1 MKPKNGWKEWS
12 DSVDLQE
19 IERAAAMGEPI
30 PKGLSDLDWFYWRC
44 MADLYRRYNART
56 IDRDTARAEKREI
69 LKRYNTLS
77 ETLQRHSEMFKEW
90 QTNIMLAGSLRSQ
103 MVMEPDRDKS
113 FLLALKT
120 ISAMTGE
127 DTTEKII
134 CQKFGLDNQKE
145 I

>member
-1 MKPKNGWKEWS
+1 M
-12 DSVDLQE
+12 DLQE
-19 IERAAAMGEPI
+19 IERAAAMGKPI
-30 PKGLSDLDWFYWRC
+30 PKGLSNLDWFYWRC

-69 LKRYNTLS
+69 FKRYNTLS
-77 ETLQRHSEMFKEW
+77 ETIQRHSEALKEW
-90 QTNIMLAGSLRSQ
+90 QTNIMLTGSLRSQ
-103 MVMEPDRDKS
+103 MVTETDKDKS

-134 CQKFGLDNQKE
+134 SEKFGLDNQKE

>member
-1 MKPKNGWKEWS
+1 M
-12 DSVDLQE
+12 DLQE

-44 MADLYRRYNART
+44 MTDLYRRYNART
-56 IDRDTARAEKREI
+56 IDRDSARQEKREI
-69 LKRYNTLS
+69 LKRYNMLS
-77 ETLQRHSEMFKEW
+77 ETLQRAPETFKEW
-90 QTNIMLAGSLRSQ
+90 QTNILLAGSLRSQ
-103 MVMEPDRDKS
+103 MVVEPDRDKA

-120 ISAMTGE
+120 ISSMAGE

-134 CQKFGLDNQKE
+134 CQKFGLDNHSE

>member
-1 MKPKNGWKEWS
+1 M
-12 DSVDLQE
+12 DLQE

-77 ETLQRHSEMFKEW
+77 ETLQRHSEALKEW

-103 MVMEPDRDKS
+103 MVTQPDRDKS
-113 FLLALKT
+113 FLLALKVV
-120 ISAMTGE
+120 SAMTGE

-134 CQKFGLDNQKE
+134 SKKFNLGGNEK
-145 I
+145 

>member
-1 MKPKNGWKEWS
+1 M
-12 DSVDLQE
+12 DLQE
-19 IERAAAMGEPI
+19 IEHAAAMGEPI
-30 PKGLSDLDWFYWRC
+30 PKGLPDLDWFYWRC

-56 IDRDTARAEKREI
+56 IDRDTARQEKREI

-77 ETLQRHSEMFKEW
+77 ETLQRHSETLKEW

-103 MVMEPDRDKS
+103 MVKEENRDKS

>member
-1 MKPKNGWKEWS
+1 M
-12 DSVDLQE
+12 DLQE

-30 PKGLSDLDWFYWRC
+30 PKGLSDLDWFYYRC

-77 ETLQRHSEMFKEW
+77 ETIQRHSEALKEW

-120 ISAMTGE
+120 ISSMTGE
-127 DTTEKII
+127 DTTERIVSE
-134 CQKFGLDNQKE
+134 KFNLGGNEK
-145 I
+145 

>member
-1 MKPKNGWKEWS
+1 M
-12 DSVDLQE
+12 DLQE
-19 IERAAAMGEPI
+19 IERAAAMGEPV
-30 PKGLSDLDWFYWRC
+30 PPGLSEIDWFYYRC
-44 MADLYRRYNART
+44 MAGLYRRYNART

-77 ETLQRHSEMFKEW
+77 ETLQRHSEALKEW

-103 MVMEPDRDKS
+103 MVMEPDRNKS
-113 FLLALKT
+113 FLLALKN

-134 CQKFGLDNQKE
+134 SEKFNLGGNEK
-145 I
+145 

>member
-1 MKPKNGWKEWS
+1 M
-12 DSVDLQE
+12 DLQE

-30 PKGLSDLDWFYWRC
+30 PPGLSEIDWFYYRC

-56 IDRDTARAEKREI
+56 IDRDTARQEKREI

-77 ETLQRHSEMFKEW
+77 ETLQRHSEALKEW
-90 QTNIMLAGSLRSQ
+90 QTNILLAGSLRSQ

-127 DTTEKII
+127 DTTEKIV
-134 CQKFGLDNQKE
+134 CEKFGLDNQSK

>member
-1 MKPKNGWKEWS
+1 M
-12 DSVDLQE
+12 DLQE

-30 PKGLSDLDWFYWRC
+30 PPGLSDLDWFYYRC

-56 IDRDTARAEKREI
+56 IDRDSARQEKREI
-69 LKRYNTLS
+69 LKRYSALS
-77 ETLQRHSEMFKEW
+77 ETLQRASETFKEW
-90 QTNIMLAGSLRSQ
+90 QTNILLAGSIRSQ
-103 MVMEPDRDKS
+103 MVKEEDKDKS

-134 CQKFGLDNQKE
+134 CQKFGLDNQSK

>member
-1 MKPKNGWKEWS
+1 M
-12 DSVDLQE
+12 DLQE

-30 PKGLSDLDWFYWRC
+30 PPGLSEIDWFYYRC

-56 IDRDTARAEKREI
+56 IDRDTARSEKREI
-69 LKRYNTLS
+69 LKRYNTFS
-77 ETLQRHSEMFKEW
+77 ETLQRHSEALKEW

-103 MVMEPDRDKS
+103 MVTEASRDKS
-113 FLLALKT
+113 FLLALKV

-134 CQKFGLDNQKE
+134 SEKFNLGGNEK
-145 I
+145 

>member
-1 MKPKNGWKEWS
+1 M
-12 DSVDLQE
+12 DLQE
-19 IERAAAMGEPI
+19 IERAAAMGEPV

-56 IDRDTARAEKREI
+56 IDRDTARGEKREI

-77 ETLQRHSEMFKEW
+77 ETLQRALETFKER
-90 QTNIMLAGSLRSQ
+90 QTNILSAGSLRSQ
-103 MVMEPDRDKS
+103 MAMETDRDKS

>member
-1 MKPKNGWKEWS
+1 MAM
-12 DSVDLQE
+12 DLQE

-30 PKGLSDLDWFYWRC
+30 PKGLSDLDWFYYRC

-56 IDRDTARAEKREI
+56 IDRDSARQEKREI

-77 ETLQRHSEMFKEW
+77 ETLQRHSGALKEW
-90 QTNIMLAGSLRSQ
+90 QTNILLAGSLRSQ
-103 MVMEPDRDKS
+103 MVTEASRDKS

-134 CQKFGLDNQKE
+134 CQKFGLDNHPE